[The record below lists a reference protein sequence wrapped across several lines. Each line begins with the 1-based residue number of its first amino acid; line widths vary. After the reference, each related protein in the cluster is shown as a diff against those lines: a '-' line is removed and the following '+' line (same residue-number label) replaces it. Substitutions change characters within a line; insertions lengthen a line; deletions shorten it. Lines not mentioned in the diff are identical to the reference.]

1 MKQKD
6 KKISQKIIFLLFST
20 FFLVGLFTFKDYG
33 ISVDEE
39 FNRIS
44 GLYWLNYILSFT
56 SFDELKNVVGV
67 KLNEINDFTL
77 GPALEVATNHPYYGV
92 VFDLPLAFIE
102 VIFKINDSK
111 EYFHLRHLLTFVLF
125 FVSSIF
131 FYKLLL
137 NRFLNYNIALIGT
150 LFFVL
155 SPRIYGDSFFNN
167 KDIIFLSLTA
177 IALYFCF
184 KSLEK
189 LSYKNLF
196 IFAIFAALATAQRI
210 LGIFLPISFI
220 FFYLLTILSNDE
232 DLKSSPNIIFFIF
245 FYFLFSILF
254 WPVLWSNPVEK
265 FFLAFQYFSY
275 HFLHMQMLFKGNYI
289 YSNFLPYDYIL
300 TWVLISTPILY
311 VTLFIVGYILIFKRF
326 FIRFINI
333 KYNTHYYDL
342 WRGYNEKKDLF
353 ILFNFTF
360 IIFYLATSEIVLYTG
375 WRQVY
380 FINIFIIYIA
390 IYAFYQIDLNLKLR
404 SIKKPQF
411 IIVSLC
417 LVFIV
422 YKMITYHPYQNIYFN
437 NFFSKNAHEKFEVDY
452 WGLTGKKFLEYI
464 LFLEKN
470 KNLIKIGTASFLP
483 LERSTKLLSE
493 KDRKKISI
501 VGQNFQDADYLY
513 TNFISEV
520 DKNSNDKYK
529 IPNNFSK
536 IDEFILNSTIV
547 YQVFKKNN

>member
-1 MKQKD
+1 
-6 KKISQKIIFLLFST
+6 
-20 FFLVGLFTFKDYG
+20 
-33 ISVDEE
+33 
-39 FNRIS
+39 
-44 GLYWLNYILSFT
+44 
-56 SFDELKNVVGV
+56 
-67 KLNEINDFTL
+67 
-77 GPALEVATNHPYYGV
+77 
-92 VFDLPLAFIE
+92 
-102 VIFKINDSK
+102 
-111 EYFHLRHLLTFVLF
+111 
-125 FVSSIF
+125 
-131 FYKLLL
+131 
-137 NRFLNYNIALIGT
+137 
-150 LFFVL
+150 
-155 SPRIYGDSFFNN
+155 
-167 KDIIFLSLTA
+167 
-177 IALYFCF
+177 
-184 KSLEK
+184 
-189 LSYKNLF
+189 
-196 IFAIFAALATAQRI
+196 
-210 LGIFLPISFI
+210 
-220 FFYLLTILSNDE
+220 
-232 DLKSSPNIIFFIF
+232 
-245 FYFLFSILF
+245 
-254 WPVLWSNPVEK
+254 
-265 FFLAFQYFSY
+265 
-275 HFLHMQMLFKGNYI
+275 MQMLFKGSYI

-390 IYAFYQIDLNLKLR
+390 VFAFYQIDLNLKLR

-417 LVFIV
+417 LVLIV
-422 YKMITYHPYQNIYFN
+422 YKMIVYHPYQNIYFN
-437 NFFSKNAHEKFEVDY
+437 NFFNKNAHEKFEVDY

-470 KNLIKIGTASFLP
+470 KKLIKIGTASFLP
-483 LERSTKLLSE
+483 LERTTKLLSE

>member
-6 KKISQKIIFLLFST
+6 KKISQKIIFLLFPT

-44 GLYWLNYILSFT
+44 GFYWLNYILSFT
-56 SFDELKNVVGV
+56 SFDELKNIVGI

-77 GPALEVATNHPYYGV
+77 GPAREVAANHPYYGV
-92 VFDLPLAFIE
+92 VFDLPLALIE

-111 EYFHLRHLLTFVLF
+111 EYFHLRHLFTFVLF

-167 KDIIFLSLTA
+167 KDIVFLSLTA
-177 IALYFCF
+177 IPLYYCF

-220 FFYLLTILSNDE
+220 FFYLLTVLSNNKS
-232 DLKSSPNIIFFIF
+232 LKSLPNIIFFIF
-245 FYFLFSILF
+245 FYCLFLILF
-254 WPVLWSNPVEK
+254 WPLLWSNPIEK
-265 FFLAFQYFSY
+265 FFLAFQYFSH
-275 HFLHMQMLFKGNYI
+275 HFLHIQSLFNGNYV
-289 YSNFLPYDYIL
+289 YSKFLPYDYIF
-300 TWVLISTPILY
+300 TWVLISTPVLYLILF
-311 VTLFIVGYILIFKRF
+311 VIGYILIFKRF

-333 KYNTHYYDL
+333 KSNTHYYDL
-342 WRGYNEKKDLF
+342 WRGNNEKKDFF
-353 ILFNFTF
+353 ILFNITT
-360 IIFYLATSEIVLYTG
+360 IIFYLVTSEIVLYTG
-375 WRQVY
+375 WRQIY
-380 FINIFIIYIA
+380 FINIFIVYIA
-390 IYAFYQIDLNLKLR
+390 TYAFYQIDLNLKLK
-404 SIKKPQF
+404 SIKKFQF
-411 IIVSLC
+411 VTVSLC
-417 LVFIV
+417 LLFII
-422 YKMITYHPYQNIYFN
+422 YKMIIYHPYQNIYFN
-437 NFFSKNAHEKFEVDY
+437 NFFNKNAHEKFEVDY
-452 WGLTGKKFLEYI
+452 WGLSGKKFLESI
-464 LFLEKN
+464 LILEKN
-470 KNLIKIGTASFLP
+470 KKLVKIGTASYLP

-493 KDRKKISI
+493 KDRKKILI
-501 VGQNFQDADYLY
+501 IGQNFQDADYLY

-520 DKNSNDKYK
+520 DKNSDDKYK
-529 IPNNFSK
+529 IPYNFTK
-536 IDEFILNSTIV
+536 IDEFILNNTII
-547 YQVFKKNN
+547 YQAFKKNN

>member
-6 KKISQKIIFLLFST
+6 KKISQKIIFLSFST

-39 FNRIS
+39 FNRMS

-77 GPALEVATNHPYYGV
+77 GPALEVVANHSYYGV

-102 VIFKINDSK
+102 VIFKINDSQQ
-111 EYFHLRHLLTFVLF
+111 YFYLRHLLTFILF
-125 FVSSIF
+125 FISAIF

-155 SPRIYGDSFFNN
+155 SPRIYGHSFFNN

-196 IFAIFAALATAQRI
+196 IFAIFASLATAQRI

-220 FFYLLTILSNDE
+220 FFYLLTVLSNNKN
-232 DLKSSPNIIFFIF
+232 LKSSSNIIFFIVC
-245 FYFLFSILF
+245 YCLFSILF
-254 WPVLWSNPVEK
+254 WPVLWSNPLEK

-275 HFLHMQMLFKGNYI
+275 HFLHLQMLFKGNYI

-311 VTLFIVGYILIFKRF
+311 VTLFIVGYILIFRRF

-390 IYAFYQIDLNLKLR
+390 IFAFYQIDLNLKLR

-422 YKMITYHPYQNIYFN
+422 YKMIVYHPYQNIYFN
-437 NFFSKNAHEKFEVDY
+437 NFFNKNAHEKFEVDY

-470 KNLIKIGTASFLP
+470 KKLIKIGTASFLP
-483 LERSTKLLSE
+483 LERTTKLLSE
-493 KDRKKISI
+493 KDRKKILI